1 MKYWV
6 YKESRIL
13 GPFDKEAV
21 SGLPGLDAGTLV
33 CAGDPSGGSWTP
45 AGELSELSV
54 LPDGGAGPLD
64 DFPSTSGL
72 LDQLQIDSAGLIGDD
87 EFPASLAED
96 LFQDA
101 SFKKDFK
108 DILSPSA
115 NAEEAEARRA
125 REKIAELTAQLEAMY
140 RHVSSLE
147 AAQTDLSRRLAA
159 KDLELRSRG
168 VPPASAPP
176 AAQSSAAP
184 AAPEGVKTFL
194 SPAPP
199 PIPGGPPPVA
209 AVPTS
214 PAAEPPSEWPQTPV
228 GGGFPSFAGGAFTPP
243 APPPPAEKL
252 PAASAA
258 APDAV
263 DLPKADLPA
272 IPSFA
277 AAAAPELPSIPPPA
291 APLEAPS
298 PLAPA
303 PGKLHF
309 GKAHSF
315 KIVPT
320 KKSFKVLGAEDTAHG
335 ASANPVPEF
344 KLEPIVEAAPVQT
357 PPPAAMPP
365 VPTPAPMPVIPPP
378 PISLAPIV
386 PPPAPVVMTPPTPA
400 PIPVMAPMTTPEPS
414 AVINPF
420 TVPSQPAPA
429 IPTPAATP
437 VAPPPNTLSRSQPVP
452 DLTGGDMT
460 GSSDATSQ
468 VPPPATMARSG
479 GASAPAAADDAVA
492 ARFAK
497 PEPAPPTG
505 EIKKPGR
512 NNKAF
517 LIAGG
522 VLVTLLVV
530 LGVVFMRQPK
540 DDLRQMT
547 TLDDGKAP
555 IGVTADEGA
564 VAPPPIVKPKIAEAP
579 APAPAPAPGPSAEH
593 LAAIEA
599 VKDFPLDGDRGTVG
613 RWLQYSYTAS
623 PGAGT
628 EEWNASTTGE
638 NTVLVEYRLVPGSS
652 VGKGALYL
660 FEVDGNGI
668 VMGKNI
674 EARQMLAGGPPPEAP
689 KAKKKPAKKAAY
701 KRRVEN
707 ETPKEVPLLPL
718 PDSGEL
724 RPPAEDDGSFGS
736 DTINSGI

>member
-33 CAGDPSGGSWTP
+33 CAGDPAGGSWTP
-45 AGELSELSV
+45 AGELSELAG

-87 EFPASLAED
+87 DFPASLAED

-108 DILSPSA
+108 DILFPSA
-115 NAEEAEARRA
+115 DADAAESRCA
-125 REKIAELTAQLEAMY
+125 REKISELTAQLEAMY
-140 RHVSSLE
+140 RHVSNLE

-168 VPPASAPP
+168 IEPAAQAAAAPP
-176 AAQSSAAP
+176 A
-184 AAPEGVKTFL
+184 PEPVKTFL

-209 AVPTS
+209 AVPAS
-214 PAAEPPSEWPQTPV
+214 PAVEPPSEWPEAPV
-228 GGGFPSFAGGAFTPP
+228 GGGFPSFAGSAPLPP
-243 APPPPAEKL
+243 AAAAPPPPAAPVEPPAPAL
-252 PAASAA
+252 PDIPSFASAA
-258 APDAV
+258 APAV
-263 DLPKADLPA
+263 IDSPKADQPPAVELPS
-272 IPSFA
+272 IA
-277 AAAAPELPSIPPPA
+277 APAAAPEA
-291 APLEAPS
+291 
-298 PLAPA
+298 APA
-303 PGKLHF
+303 PAKLSF
-309 GKAHSF
+309 GKPHAF

-320 KKSFKVLGAEDTAHG
+320 KKSFKVLGADEAAQG
-335 ASANPVPEF
+335 ASSNPVPEF
-344 KLEPIVEAAPVQT
+344 KLEPIVEAAPAQT
-357 PPPAAMPP
+357 PPPAEIPP
-365 VPTPAPMPVIPPP
+365 VPTPAPMPVVPPPPPP
-378 PISLAPIV
+378 PITLAPIV
-386 PPPAPVVMTPPTPA
+386 PPEPAPVVMTP
-400 PIPVMAPMTTPEPS
+400 MSTPEPS
-414 AVINPF
+414 SLISPF

-429 IPTPAATP
+429 TPTP

-452 DLTGGDMT
+452 DLTGGDLS
-460 GSSDATSQ
+460 GSSDATTQ

-479 GASAPAAADDAVA
+479 AASAAAPADAAVA

-512 NNKAF
+512 SNKPF

-530 LGVVFMRQPK
+530 LGVIFMRQPK

-555 IGVTADEGA
+555 IGVTVDEGA
-564 VAPPPIVKPKIAEAP
+564 VVPPPMVKPKIAEDP

-628 EEWNASTTGE
+628 EEWNASTTGD

-689 KAKKKPAKKAAY
+689 KAKKKPVKKAAP
-701 KRRVEN
+701 RRRAVIE
-707 ETPKEVPLLPL
+707 EPKEVPLLPL

-724 RPPAEDDGSFGS
+724 RPPAEDDGTFGS
-736 DTINSGI
+736 DTVDSGI

>member
-33 CAGDPSGGSWTP
+33 CAGDPAGGSWTP
-45 AGELSELSV
+45 AGELSELAG
-54 LPDGGAGPLD
+54 LPDGGSGSLD

-125 REKIAELTAQLEAMY
+125 REKISELTAQLEAMY
-140 RHVSSLE
+140 RHVSNLE

-168 VPPASAPP
+168 VAP
-176 AAQSSAAP
+176 AAQASAAP

-209 AVPTS
+209 AVPAS
-214 PAAEPPSEWPQTPV
+214 PAAEPSSEWPEAPV

-243 APPPPAEKL
+243 EAPPPAETL

-258 APDAV
+258 PVELPAP
-263 DLPKADLPA
+263 DLPA

-277 AAAAPELPSIPPPA
+277 SAAAAPPELPTIPPPA
-291 APLEAPS
+291 VPVE
-298 PLAPA
+298 APA
-303 PGKLHF
+303 PKKLSF
-309 GKAHSF
+309 GKPHSF

-320 KKSFKVLGAEDTAHG
+320 KKSFKVLGAEDAAPG
-335 ASANPVPEF
+335 VSSNPVPEF
-344 KLEPIVEAAPVQT
+344 KVEPIAEAAQT

-365 VPTPAPMPVIPPP
+365 VPTPAPMPVVPPP

-386 PPPAPVVMTPPTPA
+386 PPPAPVVMAPATPA
-400 PIPVMAPMTTPEPS
+400 PIPAMAPMTTPEPS

-420 TVPSQPAPA
+420 TVPSQPEPA
-429 IPTPAATP
+429 VPTP

-452 DLTGGDMT
+452 DLTGGDMA
-460 GSSDATSQ
+460 GSSDATAQ

-479 GASAPAAADDAVA
+479 GASAAAPADDALA

-512 NNKAF
+512 SNKPF

-530 LGVVFMRQPK
+530 LGVIFMRQPK

-555 IGVTADEGA
+555 IGVTVDEGA
-564 VAPPPIVKPKIAEAP
+564 VAPPPMVKPRIAETP
-579 APAPAPAPGPSAEH
+579 EPAPAPGPSAEH

-628 EEWNASTTGE
+628 EEWNASATGE
-638 NTVLVEYRLVPGSS
+638 NTVLVEYRLVPGST

-689 KAKKKPAKKAAY
+689 KARKKPVKKAAP
-701 KRRVEN
+701 KRRAVIE
-707 ETPKEVPLLPL
+707 EPQEVPLLPL

-724 RPPAEDDGSFGS
+724 RPPAEDDGTFGS